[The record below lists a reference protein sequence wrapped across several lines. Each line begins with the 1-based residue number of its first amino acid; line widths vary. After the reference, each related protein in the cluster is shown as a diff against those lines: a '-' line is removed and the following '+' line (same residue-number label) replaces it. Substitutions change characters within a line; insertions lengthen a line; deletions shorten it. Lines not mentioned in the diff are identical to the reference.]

1 MNKELIEKG
10 HGIRLLEAQIA
21 TGGIID
27 PKESHR
33 LPVDIAY
40 KRGYFNEELSE
51 ILSDPSDDTKGF
63 FDPNTEENLTYL
75 CIKDEETGLCLLPLK
90 EKKKQVQTSQKN
102 TLRKRR
108 VVIVDPETNKEMS
121 VQEAYKKGL
130 IDYDTF
136 RELCEQEC
144 EWEEITITGSD
155 GSTRVVLVD
164 RKTGSQYDIQD
175 TIDKGLIDR
184 KFFEQYR
191 SGSLSL
197 TQFADMIS
205 LKNGVG
211 SGTVSKISTISSIRN
226 LTIRSSSL
234 SEPLEES
241 SPIAA
246 IFDTE
251 NLEKISISEGI
262 ERGIVDSISG
272 QRLLEAQAC
281 TGGIIHPTTGQKL
294 SLQDAVSQGL
304 IDQDM
309 ATRLKP
315 AQKAFIG
322 FEGVKGKKKMSAAE
336 AVKEKWLPY
345 EAGQRFLE
353 FQYLTGGLVDP
364 EVQGRISME
373 EAIRKGYIDGR
384 AAQRLQDTSTYGK
397 ILTCPKTKLKISYKD
412 AINRSMVE
420 DVTGLR
426 LLEAASVSSKGLPSP
441 YNMSSAPGSRS
452 FFNISVLGRILERSL
467 RKEARSEVCTHF

>member
-1 MNKELIEKG
+1 M
-10 HGIRLLEAQIA
+10 
-21 TGGIID
+21 
-27 PKESHR
+27 
-33 LPVDIAY
+33 AY
-40 KRGYFNEELSE
+40 KRGYFNEELNL

-75 CIKDEETGLCLLPLK
+75 QLKERCIKDEATGLCLLPLRD
-90 EKKKQVQTSQKN
+90 KKKVVQTSQKN

-108 VVIVDPETNKEMS
+108 VVIVDPETNREMS
-121 VQEAYKKGL
+121 VQEAYNKGL
-130 IDYDTF
+130 IDYDTYM
-136 RELCEQEC
+136 ELSEQEC

-164 RKTGSQYDIQD
+164 RKTGNQYDVQD
-175 TIDKGLIDR
+175 AIDKGLVER
-184 KFFEQYR
+184 KFFDQYR

-205 LKNGVG
+205 CKNGGDEVFKHE
-211 SGTVSKISTISSIRN
+211 SVTKSPTVLSV
-226 LTIRSSSL
+226 RSSSVRR
-234 SEPLEES
+234 SGSFSAPLEEC

-251 NLEKISISEGI
+251 NLERISISEAI
-262 ERGIVDSISG
+262 QRGIVDSITG

-281 TGGIIHPTTGQKL
+281 TGGIICPTTGQRL
-294 SLQDAVSQGL
+294 SLQDAVAQGI
-304 IDQDM
+304 IDHDM

-315 AQKAFIG
+315 AQKAFLG
-322 FEGVKGKKKMSAAE
+322 FEGLKGGTRMSAAE

-364 EVQGRISME
+364 EVRGRISME
-373 EAIRKGYIDGR
+373 EAIRKGLIDGR
-384 AAQRLQDTSTYGK
+384 NAQRLQDTNSYTK

-412 AINRSMVE
+412 AMSRSMVE

-426 LLEAASVSSKGLPSP
+426 LLEASSVSSKGISSP
-441 YNMSSAPGSRS
+441 YNVSSAPGSRS
-452 FFNISVLGRILERSL
+452 GSRSGSQSGSRRGSLDASANTSYSYSYSSFSSSSIGR
-467 RKEARSEVCTHF
+467 